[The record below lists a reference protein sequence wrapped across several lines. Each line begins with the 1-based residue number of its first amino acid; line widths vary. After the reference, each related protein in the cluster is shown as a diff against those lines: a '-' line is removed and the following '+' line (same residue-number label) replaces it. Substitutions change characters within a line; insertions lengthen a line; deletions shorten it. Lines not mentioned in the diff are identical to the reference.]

1 MTQSSKRPCYNT
13 LPTKL
18 TEKQFN
24 EFILPS
30 LSIGSRGPKPKL
42 SFYKIFT
49 YILFILYTGAQWHM
63 LPVEKDQ
70 NGLNEIHHTQIF
82 RKFNQWSN
90 DGSLINAFESSVLN
104 LEQHDMIDPSV
115 LHGDGTSTAAKKGGD
130 NLGYSGHKHF
140 KGEKVIAI
148 VDRNANVIAPFTT
161 AAGNCHECPLFEDAF
176 SHLKRMFSKL
186 KSTLIGSIMS
196 LDSAYD
202 SKKNRKMIFN
212 SGMVPNIKENPRNR
226 RKKKRGRKRIFN
238 QAIYEER
245 FRTVER
251 TFAWED
257 KYKRLLLRFEFKSI
271 NHLGMKLLAYTL
283 INLRHFV

>member
-1 MTQSSKRPCYNT
+1 MNLSYRPCQLEAEGQNPSSHSTKYSPTFYLYFT
-13 LPTKL
+13 LVR
-18 TEKQFN
+18 N
-24 EFILPS
+24 GICS
-30 LSIGSRGPKPKL
+30 G
-42 SFYKIFT
+42 
-49 YILFILYTGAQWHM
+49 
-63 LPVEKDQ
+63 VEKDQ

-104 LEQHDMIDPSV
+104 LERHDMIDPSV

-148 VDRNANVIAPFTT
+148 VVSNANIIAPFTT

-212 SGMVPNIKENPRNR
+212 SGMVPNIKDNPRNR

-245 FRTVER
+245 FRTIESVCV
-251 TFAWED
+251 D
-257 KYKRLLLRFEFKSI
+257 
-271 NHLGMKLLAYTL
+271 
-283 INLRHFV
+283 